1 MLGSMWVLFSSEF
14 GFRLGCS
21 CVLCSLESRS
31 VCGFV
36 WFSVLV
42 LIGFCLGFS
51 WLLFACYVFFCVFLV
66 VFYLVSMLVSIWDSF
81 GM

>member
-14 GFRLGCS
+14 GFRLGSS
-21 CVLCSLESRS
+21 CVLFSLESRS

-42 LIGFCLGFS
+42 LIGFYLGFS
-51 WLLFACYVFFCVFLV
+51 WLLFTRYLFFFA
-66 VFYLVSMLVSIWDSF
+66 FF
-81 GM
+81 